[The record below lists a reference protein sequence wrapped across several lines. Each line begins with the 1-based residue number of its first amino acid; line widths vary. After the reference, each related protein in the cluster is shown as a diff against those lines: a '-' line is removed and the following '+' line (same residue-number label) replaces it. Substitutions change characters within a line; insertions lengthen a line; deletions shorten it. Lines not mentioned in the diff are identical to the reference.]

1 MAKFSYGS
9 RVKHRTYKWL
19 KDAGTVIA
27 IQPELWPF
35 VTESASIPARYKVEW
50 DEHGVSGWLSESEL
64 VGA

>member
-27 IQPELWPF
+27 VQPELWPF
-35 VTESASIPARYKVEW
+35 VTVLNLHPSLLDIRLNGTNTVFR
-50 DEHGVSGWLSESEL
+50 GG
-64 VGA
+64 